1 MKPLAPKPTNCI
13 ETLAFSSL
21 ANVSGLG
28 SLAGLR
34 SMVEI
39 RRAVSDRDLFLEKK
53 NNHRLSVNIMN
64 IVNDYKFYKL

>member
-53 NNHRLSVNIMN
+53 QS
-64 IVNDYKFYKL
+64 

>member
-39 RRAVSDRDLFLEKK
+39 RRAVSDRDLFLEK
-53 NNHRLSVNIMN
+53 NNHRLSVNIMK
-64 IVNDYKFYKL
+64 IVNGYKFYEL